1 MENHSKEEWG
11 GGGDGEFEVFCNMAP
26 GAPKTEPHAGSIYRV
41 SLVATISR
49 PFNRVLASS
58 RTFFLV
64 GLRADLRKTL

>member
-11 GGGDGEFEVFCNMAP
+11 GGGRVNSKFFVTWHLERP
-26 GAPKTEPHAGSIYRV
+26 RLEPHAGSIYRV

-49 PFNRVLASS
+49 PFNRALASS